1 MANSVWPTNISLPSF
16 IFLLQN
22 DFKLGKEKLR
32 RKQAIIVRQ
41 EEELHG
47 REQALASA
55 LKELQALTQAIE
67 TLRADRAQVASE
79 NAELCS
85 KVEESRQQLQSNE
98 QMIRW
103 LNQQVTDAQLQLT
116 GTTAGSRYRAPPM
129 PALTSTSYG
138 TSTTPGHSQR
148 LLGGSTPAAAPPLT
162 FATGYSAANRYQS
175 YQGTNGNGT
184 SQTMPLS
191 SSSYHGGEDVGAI
204 GSAGGAPPPAP
215 VPQSAFFTS

>member
-1 MANSVWPTNISLPSF
+1 MWPSYISLPTF

-79 NAELCS
+79 NAELRS

-103 LNQQVTDAQLQLT
+103 LNQ
-116 GTTAGSRYRAPPM
+116 
-129 PALTSTSYG
+129 
-138 TSTTPGHSQR
+138 
-148 LLGGSTPAAAPPLT
+148 
-162 FATGYSAANRYQS
+162 
-175 YQGTNGNGT
+175 
-184 SQTMPLS
+184 
-191 SSSYHGGEDVGAI
+191 
-204 GSAGGAPPPAP
+204 
-215 VPQSAFFTS
+215 

>member
-1 MANSVWPTNISLPSF
+1 MPFRFPR
-16 IFLLQN
+16 LQN

-41 EEELHG
+41 EEELQG

-55 LKELQALTQAIE
+55 LKELQTLTQAIE
-67 TLRADRAQVASE
+67 TLRADRGLVAAE
-79 NAELCS
+79 NAELRS

-116 GTTAGSRYRAPPM
+116 GAIPGSRYRAPPM
-129 PALTSTSYG
+129 LSLTSTSFG

-148 LLGGSTPAAAPPLT
+148 LLATNAAAPT
-162 FATGYSAANRYQS
+162 NFASGYSTVNKYQS
-175 YQGTNGNGT
+175 YQGSSGALAQ
-184 SQTMPLS
+184 SMPLS
-191 SSSYHGGEDVGAI
+191 SAYHGGEDVGAM
-204 GSAGGAPPPAP
+204 GSAGGAASPPPPP